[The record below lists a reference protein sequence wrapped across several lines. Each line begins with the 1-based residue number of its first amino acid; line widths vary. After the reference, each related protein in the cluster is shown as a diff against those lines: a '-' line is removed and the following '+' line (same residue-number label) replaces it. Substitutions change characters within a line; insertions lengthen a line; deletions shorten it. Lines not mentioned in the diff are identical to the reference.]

1 MTETMELS
9 LSDVVSVLTSNKPSS
24 MTATYYLLLKKLV
37 RYQKEQRAIKKE
49 RVPEKSDRKPPINND
64 METLASLK
72 TEPVRA
78 ENLKSCDSKACP
90 PVPNSEMPYAIQ
102 EDEIA
107 ITLENQEI
115 LPKVSKFADRELVH
129 FEPPKSPDTFFSGE
143 PLSQTQQDPQENE
156 EGVKDFT
163 EVRKSYLSERT
174 PSATGNNHQAQCM
187 NRLTPRSAT
196 ESRALDQSPVVFPDT
211 KVIDLLRA
219 MDENLSAP
227 TWQYPEKDSSAF
239 LIMET
244 PQLSPLP
251 RLRQVALR
259 DSITKRVSWVGLSQQ
274 QPSGSSPFFANGSR
288 PPIFPM
294 SQQQTLMVRSLRQS
308 KEKSKELF
316 SSSNIKRNFVQ
327 LKHVPKDTD
336 LNLPVLSPPY
346 QTRSAKKSEILR
358 LDFA

>member
-1 MTETMELS
+1 
-9 LSDVVSVLTSNKPSS
+9 
-24 MTATYYLLLKKLV
+24 
-37 RYQKEQRAIKKE
+37 
-49 RVPEKSDRKPPINND
+49 
-64 METLASLK
+64 
-72 TEPVRA
+72 
-78 ENLKSCDSKACP
+78 
-90 PVPNSEMPYAIQ
+90 MPYAIQ

-115 LPKVSKFADRELVH
+115 LPEVSKFADRELVH

-156 EGVKDFT
+156 EDVKDFT
-163 EVRKSYLSERT
+163 EVRKSYSSERT
-174 PSATGNNHQAQCM
+174 PSATGNNHQAQYM
-187 NRLTPRSAT
+187 TRLTPRSAT
-196 ESRALDQSPVVFPDT
+196 ESRAVDQSPVVFPDT
-211 KVIDLLRA
+211 KVKDLLKA

-259 DSITKRVSWVGLSQQ
+259 DSITKRVSWVGFTQQ
-274 QPSGSSPFFANGSR
+274 QPNGSSPFFANGSR
-288 PPIFPM
+288 PPVFPM

-316 SSSNIKRNFVQ
+316 NSSNIKRNFVQ
-327 LKHVPKDTD
+327 LKHMPKDTD

-346 QTRSAKKSEILR
+346 QTRSAKKPEILR